1 MNRRVIVLG
10 GVHHNTLGVVRALG
24 QKGLQD
30 FLYVILIGN
39 SKKNLVSS
47 SKYLKK
53 GHCFTTNKFED
64 LIPTLMGLK
73 QDGEK
78 SVVITTADPI
88 AFTLDKHY
96 QDLSNYFIL
105 PNIHNQDG
113 KIAEAENKDF
123 QSRLAL
129 HCGLDIPHSLTI
141 KKEEFSTTL
150 KKWNY
155 FPCIIK
161 PIDSVNGSKNDI
173 HICNNVTDIIKD
185 TSSSR
190 CQKFQIQKYID
201 KDFEFQLIGLS
212 LNSGDI
218 IIIPG
223 FTNIIRQPNNTN
235 TGYLRYSPIEKLECD
250 ISKVKNYIKE
260 LGYSGLFSA
269 EFIKGKDGKNYFLEI
284 NMRND
289 GNAFV
294 VTTAGVNLPYLW
306 YYFCSYGVLPEKEPL
321 TFEKNF
327 YFMPEFSDFT
337 NVIKGKIN
345 LFTWV
350 KQVYNADCCAIFQM
364 KDKGPFWH
372 ELRNY
377 SVRAIRKVGKIVNH
391 KDY

>member
-1 MNRRVIVLG
+1 MNRKVIVLG

-53 GHCFTTNKFED
+53 GHCFTTDKFED

-88 AFTLDKHY
+88 AFTLDNHY
-96 QDLSNYFIL
+96 QDLSKYFIL

-123 QSRLAL
+123 QSKLAL
-129 HCGLDIPHSLTI
+129 KCGIDVPQSLI
-141 KKEEFSTTL
+141 IEKKELSTAL
-150 KKWNY
+150 KNWGHY
-155 FPCIIK
+155 PCIIK
-161 PIDSVNGSKNDI
+161 PLDSINGGKNDI
-173 HICNNVTDIIKD
+173 HICNNEAETIKD
-185 TSSSR
+185 ASL
-190 CQKFQIQKYID
+190 CHCPKIQIQKYIN

-212 LNSGDI
+212 LNSGEI
-218 IIIPG
+218 TIIPG

-235 TGYLRYSPIEKLECD
+235 TGYLKYCPIEELECD
-250 ISKVKNYIKE
+250 ISKVMNYIKE
-260 LGYSGLFSA
+260 LGYSGLFSI

-294 VTTAGVNLPYLW
+294 VTTAGINLPYLW
-306 YYFCSYGVLPEKEPL
+306 YYFCCYGTLPENEPIS
-321 TFEKNF
+321 FKRPV
-327 YFMPEFSDFT
+327 YFMPEFSDFI
-337 NVIKGKIN
+337 NVIKGRVN
-345 LFTWV
+345 LFTWI
-350 KQVYNADCCAIFQM
+350 KQVINTDCCAVFHT
-364 KDKGPFWH
+364 KDRRPFWC
-372 ELRNY
+372 ELKNY
-377 SVRAIRKVGKIVNH
+377 CYRAINKITKVLQK
-391 KDY
+391 